1 MAKTIKES
9 YGALNSL
16 NSLTMLKEDPCECP
30 GGCDCDECG
39 CGQNHHQ
46 MPQIDEDKK
55 SERLAK
61 IARAAAAREKDQAAQ
76 KQKAKEKHYAA
87 SKKSRESVK
96 HFGNKDQFGRVR
108 EEEEV
113 EEVEEATRLGSTDN
127 RMYVL
132 GKSLDKANYYERQQA
147 YFNTFK
153 RVHGRYPTKQ
163 ELRAAG
169 VGKGGDN
176 PAGEKAYKAAMAKL
190 KKNESVEIDEA
201 KMGAIANAAKKG
213 NPPYAIVAIE
223 GTKVVAQETTM
234 IASAVP
240 AHVKEMK
247 SKYPKAKIAVEG
259 KSGKILHTEQINEA
273 VKIPKDGSYS
283 LNLNSPKKKVSIFV
297 DHEAPMRDSDTLVSI
312 EVNGK
317 EELGK
322 EVSSSELKKILKNY
336 LDAGKREGARM
347 SITDRNYPDNP
358 MNEES
363 QRDRA
368 VKRHE
373 IFIAKRT
380 LKMDDAELAK
390 LTGHMTKDQAKKVLA
405 KYNEKVNESLRQRAD
420 DAMTFDNRQAAF
432 STAFKKK
439 HGRAPTKQELRD
451 AGVGKGGDNPAG
463 AKAYQKAMS
472 KLRPASRSGIKDK
485 FVHNEETEDQM
496 RQRKIKG
503 AERVH
508 NKRVAAEKEKK
519 ADQKKVHSMLRK
531 TRELRKMRGEEVE
544 QVDEAAPKASAK
556 MMANTQSQKKLRA
569 RIEKN
574 KKIDKEI
581 ESRKQLRNRIIKK
594 KTNEDVEITES
605 DKDEYDKLMKQY
617 GDMPMSKVPMKARL
631 RIREL
636 GRSVRG
642 DKGGPTAG
650 DLVRSMKQN
659 RKPASTRRHS
669 SRDTIG
675 RMGSF
680 WAREKAESV
689 KISEMDP
696 KLHVSEKDGKFNVAN
711 IKGKIVKTFDNEKGA
726 VDYANANHDDLMKET
741 MIGRTKPS
749 RELNVQKDEKPH
761 LAGVKSLKI
770 QKRAASKAER
780 KKGKQDIKKG
790 K

>member
-113 EEVEEATRLGSTDN
+113 EEVEEETRLGSTDN

-201 KMGAIANAAKKG
+201 EMGAIANAAKKG

-259 KSGKILHTEQINEA
+259 KSGKILHTEQVNEA

-297 DHEAPMRDSDTLVSI
+297 DHEAPMRDSDILVSI

-358 MNEES
+358 M
-363 QRDRA
+363 
-368 VKRHE
+368 
-373 IFIAKRT
+373 
-380 LKMDDAELAK
+380 
-390 LTGHMTKDQAKKVLA
+390 
-405 KYNEKVNESLRQRAD
+405 NESLRQRAD

-711 IKGKIVKTFDNEKGA
+711 IKGKVVKTFDNQKDA

>member
-1 MAKTIKES
+1 
-9 YGALNSL
+9 
-16 NSLTMLKEDPCECP
+16 
-30 GGCDCDECG
+30 
-39 CGQNHHQ
+39 
-46 MPQIDEDKK
+46 
-55 SERLAK
+55 
-61 IARAAAAREKDQAAQ
+61 
-76 KQKAKEKHYAA
+76 
-87 SKKSRESVK
+87 
-96 HFGNKDQFGRVR
+96 
-108 EEEEV
+108 
-113 EEVEEATRLGSTDN
+113 
-127 RMYVL
+127 
-132 GKSLDKANYYERQQA
+132 
-147 YFNTFK
+147 
-153 RVHGRYPTKQ
+153 
-163 ELRAAG
+163 
-169 VGKGGDN
+169 
-176 PAGEKAYKAAMAKL
+176 
-190 KKNESVEIDEA
+190 
-201 KMGAIANAAKKG
+201 
-213 NPPYAIVAIE
+213 
-223 GTKVVAQETTM
+223 
-234 IASAVP
+234 
-240 AHVKEMK
+240 
-247 SKYPKAKIAVEG
+247 
-259 KSGKILHTEQINEA
+259 
-273 VKIPKDGSYS
+273 
-283 LNLNSPKKKVSIFV
+283 
-297 DHEAPMRDSDTLVSI
+297 
-312 EVNGK
+312 
-317 EELGK
+317 
-322 EVSSSELKKILKNY
+322 
-336 LDAGKREGARM
+336 
-347 SITDRNYPDNP
+347 NYPDNP
-358 MNEES
+358 M
-363 QRDRA
+363 
-368 VKRHE
+368 
-373 IFIAKRT
+373 
-380 LKMDDAELAK
+380 
-390 LTGHMTKDQAKKVLA
+390 
-405 KYNEKVNESLRQRAD
+405 NESLRQRAD

-711 IKGKIVKTFDNEKGA
+711 IKGKIVKTFDNEKDA